1 MNGIVLHLLCQTAN
15 YPIRYILV
23 FREPL
28 LHYFWEPLDVHVL
41 NHILFD
47 GVHEHLKI
55 RFLVLTKYLELSD
68 NDFE

>member
-1 MNGIVLHLLCQTAN
+1 MNGIVLHLLRQTAN

-28 LHYFWEPLDVHVL
+28 LHYWEPLDVNVL

-55 RFLVLTKYLELSD
+55 RFIVLTKYLELSD
-68 NDFE
+68 NDFG